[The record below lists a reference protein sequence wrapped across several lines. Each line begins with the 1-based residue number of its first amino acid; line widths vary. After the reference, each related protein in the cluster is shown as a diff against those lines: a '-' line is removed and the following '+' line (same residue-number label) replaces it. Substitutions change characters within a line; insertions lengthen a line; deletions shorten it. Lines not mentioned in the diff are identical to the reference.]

1 MGLVK
6 NIIDVI
12 IVNINFN
19 CSFVIIFQSVL
30 KVFIYL
36 CGQTFN
42 INFLFRVI
50 LDYFLKSLSFT
61 LKLFLSKDLF
71 IKSIFYVFFHCFGD
85 LILTL
90 VY

>member
-42 INFLFRVI
+42 ISFLFRVI

-61 LKLFLSKDLF
+61 LKLFLKTF
-71 IKSIFYVFFHCFGD
+71 IYQVNFFP
-85 LILTL
+85 
-90 VY
+90 